1 MPTFCLAVSRT
12 PSPPLW
18 PLTSADGEK
27 TRRYSKGSSKRDPS
41 SKRTSSSREEV
52 RNLTSVG
59 CGISKDLGYSPD
71 LWHSKEL
78 RHQRIYRDRSSSFT
92 SSPRL
97 LSTYSR
103 LT

>member
-1 MPTFCLAVSRT
+1 MPTFCLAVSST
-12 PSPPLW
+12 PSPPLC
-18 PLTSADGEK
+18 PFTSADGEK

-52 RNLTSVG
+52 RNLISVG
-59 CGISKDLGYSPD
+59 CGISED
-71 LWHSKEL
+71 L
-78 RHQRIYRDRSSSFT
+78 RHLEDLRRQRMYRDRSSSFT

-103 LT
+103 LTRT